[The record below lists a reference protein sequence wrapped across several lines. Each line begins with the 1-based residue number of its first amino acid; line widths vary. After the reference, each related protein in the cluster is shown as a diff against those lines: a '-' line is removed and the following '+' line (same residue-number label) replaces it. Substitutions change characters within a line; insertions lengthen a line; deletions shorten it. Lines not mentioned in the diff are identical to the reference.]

1 MLGPLMIG
9 IEGIELLGE
18 EKERLCHPAV
28 GGVILFA
35 RNYQDPEQ
43 LLALTRSIRGLRS
56 PPLLIATDQEGGRV
70 QRIRD
75 GVTAL
80 PPAGRLGRAARLTPA
95 LARET
100 ARQAGWLMASELRS
114 LGVDFS
120 FAPVLD
126 IDYRVSQVI
135 GDRAFSERPDDVA
148 TLALEW
154 QRGCATAGM
163 ACVGKHFP
171 GHGGVAPD
179 SHLSAAEDPR
189 AIADLE
195 HADLL
200 PFRRLIDNGLAAVM
214 LAHLVFPAVD
224 SQPVGFSAP
233 WVRYLRGTLGF
244 GGAIFSDDL
253 EMAAAAVAG
262 DLQARILAALRAGC
276 DMAIVGNAGRAID
289 PVLEHL
295 PAPDPRAALRLA
307 RMHGRGGETLAQLH
321 ARPEYQTAR
330 AMLGEI

>member
-18 EKERLCHPAV
+18 EKERLCHPSV

-35 RNYQDPEQ
+35 RNYHDPEQ

-75 GVTAL
+75 GVTTL
-80 PPAGRLGRAARLTPA
+80 PPAGRLGQAARLTPA

-100 ARQAGWLMASELRS
+100 ARQAGWLMASELSS

-126 IDYRVSQVI
+126 IDYGVSQVI

-148 TLALEW
+148 ALALEW

-233 WVRYLRGTLGF
+233 WVRYLRGALGF

-307 RMHGRGGETLAQLH
+307 RMHGRGGETLSALY

>member
-1 MLGPLMIG
+1 MIG
-9 IEGIELLGE
+9 IEGVELLGE
-18 EKERLCHPAV
+18 ERERLGHPAV

-35 RNYQDPEQ
+35 RNHEAPDQ
-43 LLALTRSIRGLRS
+43 LLALTQSIRALRS

-80 PPAGRLGRAARLTPA
+80 PAAGRLGRAAELTPA

-135 GDRAFSERPDDVA
+135 GDRAFSGQPDAVA
-148 TLALEW
+148 ALGLEW
-154 QRGCATAGM
+154 QRGCAAAGM

-179 SHLSAAEDPR
+179 SHLSVAEDHR
-189 AIADLE
+189 AVADLE

-224 SQPVGFSAP
+224 AQPVGFSRR
-233 WVRYLRGTLGF
+233 WVRYLRGSLGF

-262 DLQARILAALRAGC
+262 DLPARILAAIDAGC
-276 DMAIVGNAGRAID
+276 DMAIVGNAGRTID
-289 PVLEHL
+289 PVLDRL
-295 PAPDPRAALRLA
+295 PAPDPRSALRLA
-307 RMHGRGGETLAQLH
+307 RMHGRGGQPLTELQAQP
-321 ARPEYQTAR
+321 AYQTAR